1 MENEK
6 IKELAEFLGCDEG
19 DITVSNWN
27 NRVFEFGNEEYLV
40 VTDEEA
46 DEEATSRIEQCI
58 WAFNAEYILDEC
70 AIDYNE
76 SAISSLQEMQNR
88 CCESCN
94 PFLSSLIEST
104 CGLDCFIQ
112 EAISC
117 DGRGHFLASYDGKEN
132 KAGCYYVYR
141 LN

>member
-6 IKELAEFLGCDEG
+6 IKELAEFLGCDEE

-27 NRVFEFGNEEYLV
+27 NRVFELGNQEYLV

-46 DEEATSRIEQCI
+46 DEEATSRIEEDI
-58 WAFNAEYILDEC
+58 WAFNAEFILDEC
-70 AIDYNE
+70 GIDHNE
-76 SAISSLQEMQNR
+76 TVISSLQEIQNR

-94 PFLSSLIEST
+94 MFFLSLIENT
-104 CGLDCFIQ
+104 CGLDSFVQ

-117 DGRGHFLASYDGKEN
+117 DGRGHFLASYDGEEN
-132 KAGCYYVYR
+132 ETDSYYVYR